1 MLCIIKTETN
11 ESTERNEM
19 QIKITDKSR
28 NGEVIVRNFNA
39 QRRVE
44 RQLDEILARIR
55 ETNAKLRAAQ

>member
-11 ESTERNEM
+11 ESKERNEM